1 MAREHA
7 GTVGVDSNIRQARVA
22 AVTRVE
28 LHRELGQFDE
38 ARQAL
43 TLDSQGD
50 YPGLCRISA
59 QLIDENHAAP
69 VRYAA

>member
-1 MAREHA
+1 
-7 GTVGVDSNIRQARVA
+7 VA